1 MEGGQLEAIP
11 PLEYLDKLG
20 AYAVSIG
27 MPAKEYWYDDPQLI
41 NTYAKAESIRQQ
53 KKNFE
58 LWLQGLYVYN
68 ALGALVP
75 VLNPFSKD
83 HKAKPYLKSPI
94 PITEEEKAEEQRR
107 KEERFIKF
115 MDSLAEVGKK

>member
-41 NTYAKAESIRQQ
+41 NTYVGAEKIKQQ

-58 LWLQGLYVYN
+58 LWLQGLYVYD
-68 ALGALVP
+68 AIGALVP

-83 HKAKPYLKSPI
+83 HKAKKYIEKPI
-94 PITEEEKAEEQRR
+94 PLTDEERAEEQRL

-115 MDSLAEVGKK
+115 MDRLTEAGKK